1 MRFISVTP
9 IDEVD
14 GAGKL
19 IVHPPIMVNA
29 MAIRKIEPL
38 EVEKPMPIA
47 TKAADDNQEPMEA
60 PPSSHAAP
68 TAAPMLISKITFM
81 DGKWLSVKEPIGN
94 FNVLIA

>member
-29 MAIRKIEPL
+29 MAIRKIEPV
-38 EVEKPMPIA
+38 EVEKPMPIVAKA
-47 TKAADDNQEPMEA
+47 TDDNREPMEE
-60 PPSSHAAP
+60 PPSSHSAP
-68 TAAPMLISKITFM
+68 VAVPMLISKITLI
-81 DGKWLSVKEPIGN
+81 DGKWLEVKEPIGN